1 MLRRYAAAAALIA
14 LAGCAGFESA
24 GRNSARGAAEPIPTT
39 APAPH
44 SAPVAPPPSYVPPPP
59 SQQQAQAP
67 VQPAQQTQQPSVA
80 APSVSVAQQPP
91 APRADDD
98 ADVTVQAPA
107 RQVQAPRGDPRS
119 VSERREDIQRWD
131 TCVMQV
137 QQTIASDPLEPVLET
152 PEEVCQRQL
161 GQSDRN
167 AVPTSRMVRP
177 H

>member
-1 MLRRYAAAAALIA
+1 MLGRYAAVAALLV

-24 GRNSARGAAEPIPTT
+24 GRNSTRGAPEPIPAT
-39 APAPH
+39 APAAR

-67 VQPAQQTQQPSVA
+67 VQSAQTQQPSLA
-80 APSVSVAQQPP
+80 APSVSVAQPP
-91 APRADDD
+91 PPRADDD

-119 VSERREDIQRWD
+119 VSERREDVQRWD

-137 QQTIASDPLEPVLET
+137 QQTIASDPLEPVTET

>member
-1 MLRRYAAAAALIA
+1 MLGRYAAIAALIA

-24 GRNSARGAAEPIPTT
+24 GRNSTRGAPEPIPAA
-39 APAPH
+39 APRT
-44 SAPVAPPPSYVPPPP
+44 APVAPPPAYVPPPP
-59 SQQQAQAP
+59 SQAQTSP
-67 VQPAQQTQQPSVA
+67 VQISPAQQRPIA
-80 APSVSVAQQPP
+80 APSVSVAPPPP

-119 VSERREDIQRWD
+119 VSERREDVQRWD

-137 QQTIASDPLEPVLET
+137 QQTYASDPLEPETET

-161 GQSDRN
+161 GQADRG
-167 AVPTSRMVRP
+167 AVPTSRLVRP

>member
-1 MLRRYAAAAALIA
+1 MLGRYAAAAALIA

-24 GRNSARGAAEPIPTT
+24 GRNAERGVPEPVPAT
-39 APAPH
+39 APAQR
-44 SAPVAPPPSYVPPPP
+44 SAPIAPPPSYVPPPP

-67 VQPAQQTQQPSVA
+67 VQPAQQTQQPLVA
-80 APSVSVAQQPP
+80 APSVSVAPP
-91 APRADDD
+91 PRRADDD

-119 VSERREDIQRWD
+119 VSERREDVQRWD

-137 QQTIASDPLEPVLET
+137 QQTISSDPLEPVLET

>member
-1 MLRRYAAAAALIA
+1 MLGRYAAVAALIA

-24 GRNSARGAAEPIPTT
+24 GRNSSRGASEPIPTA
-39 APAPH
+39 APAPRA
-44 SAPVAPPPSYVPPPP
+44 APVAPPSSYVPPPP
-59 SQQQAQAP
+59 SQAQTSPVQTVQAQ
-67 VQPAQQTQQPSVA
+67 QPPVA
-80 APSVSVAQQPP
+80 APSVSVAPPPP
-91 APRADDD
+91 APRAADD

-137 QQTIASDPLEPVLET
+137 QQTYASDPLEPETET
-152 PEEVCQRQL
+152 PEEVCRRQL
-161 GQSDRN
+161 GQADRN
-167 AVPTSRMVRP
+167 AVPTSRLVRP